1 MTDIIRAPW
10 TAAQVEAL
18 NRCQAHGDYQLFCR
32 GVHDGA
38 NFVLIARRDGMHCD
52 SYSACGYRQDWAHA
66 FMAES
71 TEWEGGLVGEVA
83 RVMQRRY
90 ASQHPETSQPDGA
103 EHTARPNTPKETSK

>member
-38 NFVLIARRDGMHCD
+38 NVVLHARVDGWHC
-52 SYSACGYRQDWAHA
+52 SELVCGYRQDWAHA

-71 TEWEGGLVGEVA
+71 TEREGGLVGEVA

-90 ASQHPETSQPDGA
+90 ASQHPETSQPRGTERATRFD
-103 EHTARPNTPKETSK
+103 TPEETL